1 MAEIPAPEPARQTA
15 LADSVLLIDG
25 DNDPHL
31 PPDFTITANTLV
43 RVFLRPGAKMPRPLE
58 RRLEGL
64 PLCIT
69 VVSPKGGA
77 NAADFVMSMH
87 TGILHSTLPLHL
99 PFTIVTHDKS
109 LAVMVEE
116 LQRVG
121 RQAVLWTSH
130 PERSAPRA
138 RAASSGRAPS
148 RRRRSSPRPA
158 PVAAPAPPPPSAALA
173 AEPAAAPLAGA
184 PQTSGSLVSVA
195 AAYAHRLGRIK
206 DPPSRLKTLLND
218 ITHRTGN
225 SGLPAEAILEELKRS
240 HGVTVDAAG
249 HVLHPGPAA
258 APAEAPAAAAAA
270 APRPHRR
277 RRRRR

>member
-1 MAEIPAPEPARQTA
+1 MG
-15 LADSVLLIDG
+15 G
-25 DNDPHL
+25 DYDRYDEWVNDHWF
-31 PPDFTITANTLV
+31 DFYE
-43 RVFLRPGAKMPRPLE
+43 RVASDRT
-58 RRLEGL
+58 RLFF
-64 PLCIT
+64 
-69 VVSPKGGA
+69 
-77 NAADFVMSMH
+77 NAA
-87 TGILHSTLPLHL
+87 
-99 PFTIVTHDKS
+99 
-109 LAVMVEE
+109 
-116 LQRVG
+116 
-121 RQAVLWTSH
+121 
-130 PERSAPRA
+130 
-138 RAASSGRAPS
+138 
-148 RRRRSSPRPA
+148 
-158 PVAAPAPPPPSAALA
+158 ALN
-173 AEPAAAPLAGA
+173 AAAPLAGA